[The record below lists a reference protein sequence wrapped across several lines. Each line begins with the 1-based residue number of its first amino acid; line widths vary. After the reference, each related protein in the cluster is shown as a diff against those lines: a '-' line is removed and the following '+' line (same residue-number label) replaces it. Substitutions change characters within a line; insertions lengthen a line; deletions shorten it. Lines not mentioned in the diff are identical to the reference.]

1 MSTSNRRKTWGVSST
16 ILRGDDMITES
27 KKQMQAIMQIDAK
40 LDEISELLG
49 QIAMSKEDAHDM
61 QGILYQFYSK
71 LEEVTIWP

>member
-1 MSTSNRRKTWGVSST
+1 
-16 ILRGDDMITES
+16 MITES

-49 QIAMSKEDAHDM
+49 QVAMSKDDAHDM
-61 QGILYQFYSK
+61 QDMLYQFYAK